1 MQATLTH
8 NGISKSLTFPIAS
21 SNGTPLFSV
30 DVGKPELNFYTH
42 GELQPRFLDTRSGI
56 ETYSI
61 TTQFV
66 GPSAY
71 QDAITLADI
80 IKSRQGAN
88 GTLTFSVSGDN
99 LPNVYPTSPV
109 TVAPGAGQAGA
120 LSLTYPPGTKNVVTV
135 DLGLSRVNDVRGVAN
150 QEAVTPTNE
159 GSTDGDGNTVR
170 GPLILTDGTTTVDMT
185 ENVEITREV
194 GRPNSTVRSAVSE
207 YPNYIDQRK
216 TASDTF
222 SIQFRMFKNAQTK
235 VVDLASN
242 LIQPQLG
249 REPLTL
255 NFQGLYGMGSFNVV
269 PNGSQALRY
278 QRTAG
283 SKDIENIPT
292 VSLRRV
298 I

>member
-8 NGISKSLTFPIAS
+8 NGIGKSLTFSIAES
-21 SNGTPLFSV
+21 AGSPLFSV
-30 DVGKPELNFYTH
+30 DIGKPELSLYQH

-56 ETYSI
+56 KNFSI
-61 TTQFV
+61 TTQFT
-66 GPSAY
+66 GSAAY
-71 QDAITLADI
+71 NDALTIADI
-80 IKSRQGAN
+80 IKSRQGSNA
-88 GTLTFSVSGDN
+88 TLTLSVSGTN
-99 LPNVYPTSPV
+99 LPSAYPTSPV
-109 TVAPGAGQAGA
+109 VVAPAVAQEEA
-120 LSLTYPPGTKNVVTV
+120 LSLTYPPGRKDAVTV
-135 DLGLSRVNDVRGVAN
+135 ELTLTQVNDVRGTAN
-150 QEAVTPTNE
+150 QEAVTPTSD

-170 GPLILTDGTTTVDMT
+170 GPLILTDGTTTVDMA
-185 ENVEITREV
+185 ENISVTRKI
-194 GRPNSTVRSAVSE
+194 GRPNSVVRSGIATH
-207 YPNYIDQRK
+207 PNYIDHRK
-216 TASDTF
+216 SAFDGFELTF
-222 SIQFRMFKNAQTK
+222 TMFKNAQTK

-255 NFQGLYGMGSFNVV
+255 NFQGLYGMGAFNVV

>member
-1 MQATLTH
+1 MQATITH
-8 NGISKSLTFPIAS
+8 NGINKSLTFPIAS

-56 ETYSI
+56 ETYSL

-66 GPSAY
+66 GPTAY

-80 IKSRQGAN
+80 IKSRQGPS

-99 LPNVYPTSPV
+99 IPSVYPTTSV

-135 DLGLSRVNDVRGVAN
+135 ELGLSRVNDVRGSAN
-150 QEAVTPTNE
+150 QEAITPTSQ
-159 GSTDGDGNTVR
+159 GTTDGNGNVIR
-170 GPLILTDGTTTVDMT
+170 GPVILTDGTTTVDMT
-185 ENVEITREV
+185 ENIEVTREV

-216 TASDTF
+216 TASDAF
-222 SIQFRMFKNAQTK
+222 SIQFQMFKNAQTK
-235 VVDLASN
+235 VVELAQN

-255 NFQGLYGMGSFNVV
+255 DFQGLYGMGSFNAV
-269 PNGSQALRY
+269 PDGSQALRY

-283 SKDIENIPT
+283 SKNIENIPT